1 MSQTYLDPAASRRK
15 KRRRALLA
23 VLLGASI
30 LTLGSGAFS
39 LAQFTDTT
47 STNGTWSAGTIVL
60 GVSPSPTFT
69 VGNILP
75 GDSGTQDITVSNSGT
90 GDLRYAMAAAAIDD
104 PTALS
109 NQLTLTVNAGTC
121 GALGAQLYTGPM
133 NGASF
138 GNPVQGAHAGD
149 RLVLATGTDDLCFSW
164 SFPLASG
171 NGYQGAS
178 ATVQF
183 TFAAEQTAHNP

>member
-23 VLLGASI
+23 VLLSASI

-39 LAQFTDTT
+39 LAQFTDTE
-47 STNGTWSAGTIVL
+47 STDGTWSAGTIIL

-69 VGNILP
+69 VDDILP
-75 GDSGTQDITVSNSGT
+75 GQSGTQDITVSNAGT
-90 GDLRYAMAAAAIDD
+90 GDLRYAMAAAAIAD
-104 PTALS
+104 PTAMS

-121 GALGAQLYTGPM
+121 LAPGAELYTGAM

-138 GNPVQGAHAGD
+138 GDPTQGDDPGD
-149 RLVLATGTDDLCFSW
+149 RVVAATGTDALCFSW
-164 SFPLASG
+164 SFPLAAG

-183 TFAAEQTAHNP
+183 TFNAEQTDYNP

>member
-23 VLLGASI
+23 VLLSASI

-39 LAQFTDTT
+39 LAVFSDSDSATGSWTTGEIILDVTPDTT
-47 STNGTWSAGTIVL
+47 FSVPGI
-60 GVSPSPTFT
+60 F
-69 VGNILP
+69 P
-75 GDSGTQDITVSNSGT
+75 GDDGVQDITVTNDGT
-90 GDLRYAMAAAAIDD
+90 GDLRYQMAAAAIAD
-104 PTALS
+104 PTAMS

-121 GALGAQLYTGPM
+121 AAPGAELYTGAM

-138 GNPVQGAHAGD
+138 GDPTQGDDPGD
-149 RLVLATGTDDLCFSW
+149 RVVAATGTDALCFSW
-164 SFPLASG
+164 SFPLAAG

-183 TFAAEQTAHNP
+183 TFNAEQTDYNP